1 MNRLKWFPLLASLAF
16 LPLEVLAD
24 PASSSNSPS
33 AVIIPIRE
41 EVSAPLTFLVRR
53 GVKEAIRTEASILI
67 LDMETPG
74 GRLDH
79 TDQIIELL
87 NRFNGRKI
95 TLVNRS
101 AYSAG
106 SFIALATTNIYMVP
120 QSVIGAATPIMVNPL
135 DGSAAGMPES
145 VEAKMTSAVKAKV
158 RAIAQRNGHN
168 PDVAEAMIDRT
179 KKLEIDGN
187 VINAPGSILTL
198 TDVEAA
204 AVYGNPPKALLSA
217 GTVADMDALLTL
229 LGVPKANVLRIT
241 PTGMETLA
249 FWIGKISPILLLI
262 GILGVYLEFKTPGFG
277 APGIV
282 GGLCLLIYFFG
293 AYVAGLSGFEWL
305 LVFLLGLALVVVE
318 FFVLPG
324 TLAPGIIGGLLMV
337 TALVMATVDR
347 FPGMPAIPSAA
358 ELERPLT
365 DLAIAFV
372 GSIVGAVLFAR
383 FLPSIPV
390 YRRMV
395 GTGVSGEAGIQKQ
408 GTDQKKLL
416 GLEGVTVS
424 VLRPGGK
431 IRVGEK
437 FLDAVSRGELVE
449 SGKSVRIVGFSGS
462 DCVVEAVTD
471 RGRTE
476 AFVG

>member
-1 MNRLKWFPLLASLAF
+1 MNWFKGLLLMS
-16 LPLEVLAD
+16 VLAL
-24 PASSSNSPS
+24 SPVAYS
-33 AVIIPIRE
+33 ADATLSAPPRTAVIIPIRE

-79 TDQIIELL
+79 TDEIIEML
-87 NRFNGRKI
+87 NRFPGRKV

-106 SFIALATTNIYMVP
+106 AFIALATTNIFMVP

-135 DGSAAGMPES
+135 DGSVSGMPES

-179 KKLEIDGN
+179 KKLELDGS
-187 VINAPGSILTL
+187 VINASGSILTL
-198 TDVEAA
+198 TDQEAA
-204 AVYGNPPKALLSA
+204 ASYGNPPKALLSA

-229 LGVPKANVLRIT
+229 LGVAGANVLRIT
-241 PTGMETLA
+241 PTGMESLA

-282 GGLCLLIYFFG
+282 GGLCLLVYFFG

-305 LVFLLGLALVVVE
+305 VVFFIGLALVIVE

-324 TLAPGIIGGLLMV
+324 TIAPGVVGGLLML
-337 TALVMATVDR
+337 TSLVMATVDR
-347 FPGMPAIPSAA
+347 FPGMPAIPTAA

-365 DLAIAFV
+365 DLAIALV
-372 GSIVGAVLFAR
+372 GSIVGAVLLAR
-383 FLPSIPV
+383 FLPSIPL
-390 YRRMV
+390 YRGMV
-395 GTGVSGEAGIQKQ
+395 GVGASGEATIRKQ
-408 GTDQKKLL
+408 DADQEQLL
-416 GLEGVTVS
+416 GREGVSVS
-424 VLRPGGK
+424 VLRPGGR
-431 IRVGEK
+431 IRVGEQ
-437 FLDAVSRGELVE
+437 FLDAVSRGELVA
-449 SGKSVRIVGFSGS
+449 SGKPVRIVGFSGR
-462 DCVVEAVTD
+462 DCVVEPVAD
-471 RGRTE
+471 RP
-476 AFVG
+476 

>member
-1 MNRLKWFPLLASLAF
+1 MHRILRALLLAALAI
-16 LPLEVLAD
+16 LPSIKAEEPVLSAR
-24 PASSSNSPS
+24 AVS

-41 EVSAPLTFLVRR
+41 EVSAPLTYLVRR
-53 GVKEAIRTEASILI
+53 GVKEAIRSDASILI

-79 TDQIIELL
+79 TDEIIEML
-87 NRFNGRKI
+87 NRFPGRKV

-135 DGSAAGMPES
+135 DGSVSGMPES

-179 KKLEIDGN
+179 KKLELDGHL
-187 VINAPGSILTL
+187 INASGSILTL
-198 TDVEAA
+198 TDQEAA
-204 AVYGNPPKALLSA
+204 ATYGNPPKPLLSA

-229 LGVPKANVLRIT
+229 LAVPRASVLRIT
-241 PTGMETLA
+241 PTGMESLA
-249 FWIGKISPILLLI
+249 FWIGKIGPILLLV

-282 GGLCLLIYFFG
+282 GGLCLVVYFFG

-305 LVFLLGLALVVVE
+305 VVFFIGLALVIVE
-318 FFVLPG
+318 FFLLPG
-324 TLAPGIIGGLLMV
+324 TIVPGIVGGLLML
-337 TALVMATVDR
+337 TSLVMATVDR
-347 FPGMPAIPSAA
+347 FPGMPVIPSAA
-358 ELERPLT
+358 QLERPLT
-365 DLAIAFV
+365 DVALALV
-372 GSIVGAVLFAR
+372 GSIVGVVVLAR
-383 FLPSIPV
+383 FLPSIPL
-390 YRRMV
+390 YRGMV
-395 GTGVSGEAGIQKQ
+395 TTGVSGEATIRKEGSEHAQ
-408 GTDQKKLL
+408 LL
-416 GLEGVTVS
+416 GLEGVSVS

-431 IRVGEK
+431 IRVGDR
-437 FLDAVSRGELVE
+437 FLDAVSRGELVPP
-449 SGKSVRIVGFSGS
+449 GRPVRIVGFSGR
-462 DCVVEAVTD
+462 DCVVETIAD
-471 RGRTE
+471 G
-476 AFVG
+476 A